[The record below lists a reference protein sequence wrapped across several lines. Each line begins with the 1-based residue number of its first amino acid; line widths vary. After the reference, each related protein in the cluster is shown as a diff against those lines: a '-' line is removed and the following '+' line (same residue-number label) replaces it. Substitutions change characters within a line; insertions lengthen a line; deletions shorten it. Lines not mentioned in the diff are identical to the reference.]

1 MVLSFLGTKYY
12 ILYLIIQFG
21 PTEVQDNGGIF
32 EWTSASHKTNIFCKR
47 RIRQARG
54 RGLFLCQILN
64 WKEENKIER
73 RVGGISGLFYRWKI
87 LVKMTLC
94 CCCFSII
101 NTTTKHDQDDV
112 LHQNSSIKIRICGTF
127 CVANNPIFLWFL
139 ITPNLTKMSEI
150 HFELLDLIWT
160 LKKKLRTWNIFSA
173 HNNIFFG
180 IKKTI
185 PILN

>member
-1 MVLSFLGTKYY
+1 MDLQSCKIMVRMVAFLN
-12 ILYLIIQFG
+12 G
-21 PTEVQDNGGIF
+21 PTRP
-32 EWTSASHKTNIFCKR
+32 SASHKTNIFCKR
-47 RIRQARG
+47 RIRQQARQARG

-94 CCCFSII
+94 CCCCFSII

-127 CVANNPIFLWFL
+127 WVANNPIFLWSP

-150 HFELLDLIWT
+150 YSELLDLIWT
-160 LKKKLRTWNIFSA
+160 LKK
-173 HNNIFFG
+173 
-180 IKKTI
+180 
-185 PILN
+185 

>member
-1 MVLSFLGTKYY
+1 M
-12 ILYLIIQFG
+12 
-21 PTEVQDNGGIF
+21 QDNGGIF

-47 RIRQARG
+47 RIRQQARQVRG

-94 CCCFSII
+94 CCFSII

-127 CVANNPIFLWFL
+127 CVANNPIFLWFP

-160 LKKKLRTWNIFSA
+160 LKKNYELGTFSQPM
-173 HNNIFFG
+173 IIYFLVL
-180 IKKTI
+180 KKTI